1 MLFIESNNNQEQIKL
16 SEEFD
21 REDNLFAVPF
31 IRTNKIREIIQAI
44 KYQVFSNSID
54 SKVQ

>member
-31 IRTNKIREIIQAI
+31 IQTNKIREIIQAI
-44 KYQVFSNSID
+44 KYQAFSNSID